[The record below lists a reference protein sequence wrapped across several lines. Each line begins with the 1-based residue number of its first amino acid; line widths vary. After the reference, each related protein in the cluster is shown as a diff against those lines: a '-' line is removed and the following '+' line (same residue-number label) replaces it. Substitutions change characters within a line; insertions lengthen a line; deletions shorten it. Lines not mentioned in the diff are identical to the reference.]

1 MAKNSEDKSFEK
13 AMAELEKI
21 VQAVESGQV
30 PLAEALSQYE
40 KGIALISYCQ
50 KILSQAE
57 QKIAML
63 SKGLDGELKIEAA
76 KELDE
81 SNNSGNSQ

>member
-1 MAKNSEDKSFEK
+1 
-13 AMAELEKI
+13 MAELEKI

-30 PLAEALSQYE
+30 SLAEALSQYE

-57 QKIAML
+57 QKIAKL
-63 SKGLDGELKIEAA
+63 SKGLDGELKVEEA
-76 KELDE
+76 KELGE
-81 SNNSGNSQ
+81 NNNSG

>member
-1 MAKNSEDKSFEK
+1 MAKNTESKSFEK

-21 VQAVESGQV
+21 VRAVESGQV

-57 QKIAML
+57 QKIAKL
-63 SKGLDGELKIEAA
+63 SKGLDGELRAEDLSEEK
-76 KELDE
+76 KPPDK
-81 SNNSGNSQ
+81 SGG

>member
-76 KELDE
+76 KEPSDE
-81 SNNSGNSQ
+81 NHSQ

>member
-1 MAKNSEDKSFEK
+1 MAKNTEGKSFEK

-57 QKIAML
+57 QKIAKL
-63 SKGLDGELKIEAA
+63 SKGLDGELKVEEA
-76 KELDE
+76 KELGE
-81 SNNSGNSQ
+81 NNNSG

>member
-1 MAKNSEDKSFEK
+1 MAKNSENKSFEQ

-40 KGIALISYCQ
+40 KGIGLISHCQ

-57 QKIAML
+57 QKIAKL
-63 SKGLDGELKIEAA
+63 SKGLDGELRAEEKRPPD
-76 KELDE
+76 K
-81 SNNSGNSQ
+81 SGG

>member
-1 MAKNSEDKSFEK
+1 MAKNSEGKSFEQ

-40 KGIALISYCQ
+40 KGIGLISHCQ

-57 QKIAML
+57 QKIAKL
-63 SKGLDGELKIEAA
+63 SKNLDGELKAEEIE
-76 KELDE
+76 KPNEKD
-81 SNNSGNSQ
+81 

>member
-21 VQAVESGQV
+21 VQDVESGQV
-30 PLAEALSQYE
+30 PLAEALAQYE

-57 QKIAML
+57 QKIAQL
-63 SKGLDGELKIEAA
+63 SKGLDGELKVEAA
-76 KELDE
+76 KELDRE
-81 SNNSGNSQ
+81 

>member
-1 MAKNSEDKSFEK
+1 MAKNSENKSFEQ
-13 AMAELEKI
+13 AMGELEKI

-40 KGIALISYCQ
+40 KGIELISRCH

-57 QKIAML
+57 QKIAKL
-63 SKGLDGELKIEAA
+63 SKGLDGELKAE
-76 KELDE
+76 ETSPPDE
-81 SNNSGNSQ
+81 SGG

>member
-1 MAKNSEDKSFEK
+1 MAKHTETRSFEQ
-13 AMAELEKI
+13 AMTELEKI

-57 QKIAML
+57 QKIAKL

-76 KELDE
+76 KELGED
-81 SNNSGNSQ
+81 NGPGQ